1 MVQAGQDV
9 INKWASVAAGYIIS
23 WQQGLS
29 EEDAAKYRQCQINQ
43 LNEAQIAE
51 GFSNPFTEAD
61 ANADGLLD
69 VEEHIVFHHKLFEY
83 KKANGIPVP
92 DTTKYPRE
100 QHVNF
105 FNVLNSINPET
116 DGVSLAEYL
125 SYYRK
130 VADEIDAKRVAFVS
144 LSNAARS
151 EGEEMFAWW
160 QALSE
165 EDKVKF

>member
-1 MVQAGQDV
+1 M
-9 INKWASVAAGYIIS
+9 
-23 WQQGLS
+23 
-29 EEDAAKYRQCQINQ
+29 
-43 LNEAQIAE
+43 NEAQIAE

-165 EDKVKF
+165 EDKVKFQTYRDSWKQPDFVQQFLAQFQAMFDGVPREAMERKSS